1 MAGTINSNFINSLN
15 IAKPQ
20 TAGTRVSEDLQGS
33 FMSLLVTQL
42 KNQDPLNPMDNS
54 EMTSQLAQIN
64 TVSGIASLNET
75 MQIITG
81 QIDAGQTLQ
90 ATALIGKDVL
100 VPGERLLLGED
111 GASTPFGIEL
121 ASPAERVTI
130 SILDGSGQPVRD
142 FELGRIAAGVES
154 FVWDGT
160 LNDGSQAPAGAY
172 QLSVTALSG
181 GRPLS
186 HTSLNYARV
195 LGISTG
201 AEDGPRLDLGGVSE
215 QIRLDDVRQIL

>member
-1 MAGTINSNFINSLN
+1 MVDSINSRVINNLN
-15 IAKPQ
+15 GGAVQ
-20 TAGTRVSEDLQGS
+20 TGGSRVSEDLQGS

-42 KNQDPLNPMDNS
+42 KNQDPLNPMENS

-64 TVSGIASLNET
+64 TVSGIESLNET
-75 MQIITG
+75 LQNITG

-121 ASPAERVTI
+121 DSPAEQVTI
-130 SILDGSGQPVRD
+130 SILDGSGQPVRS
-142 FELGRIAAGVES
+142 FELGRVAAGVES

-160 LNDGSQAPAGAY
+160 LNDGTQAPAGAY
-172 QLSVTALSG
+172 RLSVAAQSEG
-181 GRPLS
+181 QPLS

-195 LGISTG
+195 LGIST
-201 AEDGPRLDLGGVSE
+201 AAADGLRLDLGGVSE
-215 QIRLDDVRQIL
+215 QVRLDDIRQIL